1 MADEPKKPD
10 DKKSYPLPIDKPWSV
25 TQHKLGKLSY
35 TATVG
40 MMPLNDEFGET
51 QAGIFFMAYTKDG
64 VEDSSKRNLMFS
76 FNGGPGSSS
85 VWLHLGAVG
94 PKRVILEPDG
104 NMPAPPYA
112 LEDNE
117 LSWLEDTD
125 LVFIDPVGTGYSRP
139 AKEDGGKKYWSLEG
153 DIESIGEFIRMY
165 LSRSKRW
172 TSPIHLVGE
181 SYGTTRAA
189 GLSSF
194 LLDSK
199 GIALNSI
206 VLVSSILN
214 FQTARFHKGNDL
226 PYQVFLPTY
235 AAAAFYHGKSG
246 YKTLREALEAAE
258 KFAAGEYVLALSQ
271 GSSLSAGDR
280 KKVISQLV
288 KLTGLSADYI
298 ESTDLRVDIHRFCKE
313 LLRKEKR
320 TVGRLDSR
328 YIGIDANSST
338 DQPDHDPSM
347 TAIMAPYTTTLNQYL
362 STSLGWESDTPY
374 YIFNPGELWKNW
386 SYGDASHGHPDTSE
400 CLRAA
405 MSKNPFMKVF
415 IASGY
420 YDLATPYFATEFT
433 LDHLGLDPS
442 LRKNIETQYYEA
454 GHMMYVH
461 TDCLAKLKKDVSSF
475 LKK

>member
-1 MADEPKKPD
+1 MADEKPKTD
-10 DKKSYPLPIDKPWSV
+10 EKKSYPLPTDKPWVV
-25 TQHKLGKLSY
+25 TKHKLGKLSY

-64 VEDSSKRNLMFS
+64 VTDPAKRNLMFS

-94 PKRVILEPDG
+94 PKRVVLMPDG
-104 NMPAPPYA
+104 EMPAPPFE

-117 LSWLEDTD
+117 LSWLEHTD

-153 DIESIGEFIRMY
+153 DVESIGEFIRMY

-172 TSPIHLVGE
+172 TSPLHLVGE

-189 GLSSF
+189 GLSSH
-194 LLDSK
+194 LMGK

-226 PYQVFLPTY
+226 PFQVFLPTY

-246 YKTLREALEAAE
+246 YKTLAEALKAAE
-258 KFAAGEYVLALSQ
+258 TFAAGDYVLALSK
-271 GSSLSAGDR
+271 GARLEGEERASVCATLA
-280 KKVISQLV
+280 
-288 KLTGLSADYI
+288 KLTGLSEAYI
-298 ESTDLRVDIHRFCKE
+298 ESTDLRIDIHRFCKE
-313 LLRKEKR
+313 LLRSEKR

-328 YIGIDANSST
+328 YKGIDANSST
-338 DQPDHDPSM
+338 DQPEHDPSM

-362 STSLGWESDTPY
+362 SSVLGWESDTPY
-374 YIFNPGELWKNW
+374 YIFNPGELWKHW
-386 SYGDASHGHPDTSE
+386 TYGDASNGHPDTSE
-400 CLRAA
+400 CLREA

-442 LRKNIETQYYEA
+442 LRSNIETQYYEA

-461 TDCLAKLKKDVSSF
+461 TDCLSKLKKDISKF
-475 LKK
+475 LSK